1 MAQKFHFT
9 IYPQECDY
17 KGLATLRT
25 IGNHLLNAAG
35 MAAKELSFGIE
46 LIQAQNLT
54 WVLSRLTI
62 EMTRYPAQNE
72 YIEIETWIEDCNKI
86 TSARNFKIY
95 DSQQNI
101 IGYACA
107 LWAMIDLA
115 TRRPTNLLEWTDFI
129 QHIIPK
135 SLPIERP
142 VRIGELHENAQTIQH
157 TVKYSDID
165 MNEHSNSM
173 KYIEWMTDCLPLE
186 RFRKSF
192 IKRCD
197 INYMHETVF
206 GDEIV
211 IAFTDTPDK
220 SQFEVKLADGKSCCK
235 AQFCWRENP

>member
-115 TRRPTNLLEWTDFI
+115 TLSSNQPFRMDRFYTT
-129 QHIIPK
+129 
-135 SLPIERP
+135 
-142 VRIGELHENAQTIQH
+142 
-157 TVKYSDID
+157 Y
-165 MNEHSNSM
+165 HS
-173 KYIEWMTDCLPLE
+173 
-186 RFRKSF
+186 
-192 IKRCD
+192 
-197 INYMHETVF
+197 
-206 GDEIV
+206 
-211 IAFTDTPDK
+211 
-220 SQFEVKLADGKSCCK
+220 EVATHRTTC
-235 AQFCWRENP
+235 AHR

>member
-142 VRIGELHENAQTIQH
+142 VRIGELHGTNDNTPSNTAIL
-157 TVKYSDID
+157 IRG
-165 MNEHSNSM
+165 EHSNSM
-173 KYIEWMTDCLPLE
+173 KYIEWMTDCLPFE
-186 RFRKSF
+186 RFRKSYQAL
-192 IKRCD
+192 R
-197 INYMHETVF
+197 Y
-206 GDEIV
+206 
-211 IAFTDTPDK
+211 
-220 SQFEVKLADGKSCCK
+220 
-235 AQFCWRENP
+235 